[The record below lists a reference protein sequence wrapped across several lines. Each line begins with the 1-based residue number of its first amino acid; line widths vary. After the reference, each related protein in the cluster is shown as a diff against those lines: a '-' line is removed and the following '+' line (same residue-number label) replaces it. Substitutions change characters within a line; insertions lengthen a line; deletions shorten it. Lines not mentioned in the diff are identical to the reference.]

1 MPLEIELK
9 FPVDGFSALRR
20 SLTEAGAVPDPV
32 VFEQNIVYDMPPEAA
47 LPGAPGPLRAA
58 GVLLR
63 LRRNVA
69 KGRESRAGVLTVKLP
84 APADAPQGF
93 KVRREIETEVADFA
107 AMQGIVA
114 GLGYVETLRYEKVR
128 ETWSGPGVHI
138 CLDRLPFGRFVE
150 IEGQPQDI
158 AAWAARL
165 GLDPAASAAATYHDL
180 HLERCRRLGA
190 PHTDSFV
197 FDPGTADRL
206 LAAPCLDD

>member
-69 KGRESRAGVLTVKLP
+69 KGREP
-84 APADAPQGF
+84 
-93 KVRREIETEVADFA
+93 
-107 AMQGIVA
+107 
-114 GLGYVETLRYEKVR
+114 
-128 ETWSGPGVHI
+128 GPG
-138 CLDRLPFGRFVE
+138 CLR
-150 IEGQPQDI
+150 
-158 AAWAARL
+158 
-165 GLDPAASAAATYHDL
+165 
-180 HLERCRRLGA
+180 
-190 PHTDSFV
+190 
-197 FDPGTADRL
+197 
-206 LAAPCLDD
+206 